1 TSSEFVDRLPG
12 ATPWLRLDDPAV
24 QAEIAAKPD
33 HRVTDAERLAPLM
46 MWHPAYVIYTSGSTG
61 LPKGVVVT
69 HAGIG
74 GLADVAADL
83 YQLDARHRFLHIC
96 SPSFDPS
103 VLEWVCT
110 GYVGATLVV
119 VPGEIIGGPDLAELL
134 RSEEVTHMVITP
146 AVLG

>member
-1 TSSEFVDRLPG
+1 
-12 ATPWLRLDDPAV
+12 
-24 QAEIAAKPD
+24 
-33 HRVTDAERLAPLM
+33 
-46 MWHPAYVIYTSGSTG
+46 
-61 LPKGVVVT
+61 
-69 HAGIG
+69 
-74 GLADVAADL
+74 
-83 YQLDARHRFLHIC
+83 LHIC

-146 AVLG
+146 AVLGTMDPANLDALQVVSVGGDVTTPELLAKWEPGHRYFNGYGPTETTIISSYARLF